1 MKSKRITIWRTLSQA
16 NDFRPDDP
24 KTEAVA
30 HPWASLEP
38 KTGDESETADQQQG
52 TTNYTIK
59 FRWGVSLAAMD
70 SSYWATWKD
79 AAGNEVRFEFA
90 SVVNVDEAN
99 QWFEIQAVRV

>member
-16 NDFRPDDP
+16 NDFRPDDQ

-30 HPWASLEP
+30 HPIATLKPSA
-38 KTGDESETADQQQG
+38 GSESETADQQQG
-52 TTNYTIK
+52 TASYTIT
-59 FRWGVSLAAMD
+59 FRWGPSLVAMD

-79 AAGNEVRFEFA
+79 AAGNEVRFNFA